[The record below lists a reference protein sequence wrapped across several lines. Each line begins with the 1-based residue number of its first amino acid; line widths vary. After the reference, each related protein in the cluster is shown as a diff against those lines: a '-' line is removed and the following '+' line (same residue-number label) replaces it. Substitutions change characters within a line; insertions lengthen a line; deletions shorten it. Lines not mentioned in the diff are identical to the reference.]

1 MKELKYLYNFS
12 AYFKRFIV
20 IFSFH
25 LHELKTLYLLQVSAG
40 LQEVKSW
47 LISKSQAAETD
58 LSNISSPSELSKV
71 KAKFQTIKENIE
83 QKSEAFNI
91 IVKLGK

>member
-1 MKELKYLYNFS
+1 MLYF
-12 AYFKRFIV
+12 V
-20 IFSFH
+20 
-25 LHELKTLYLLQVSAG
+25 QVSAG
-40 LQEVKSW
+40 LKEIKSW
-47 LISKSQAAETD
+47 LVSKSQAAKTD

-83 QKSEAFNI
+83 QKSEAFNT